1 MAQIYGDRDVTLIR
15 ELTKIY
21 EEYRRGKISEVLLS
35 LKEQP
40 IKGECLIIVA
50 GFNGEVEDN
59 AEDETTALEA
69 VQLLVAS
76 GIKPNVAIKQVA
88 KERELV
94 RQDLYAQY
102 HDL

>member
-1 MAQIYGDRDVTLIR
+1 M
-15 ELTKIY
+15 
-21 EEYRRGKISEVLLS
+21 
-35 LKEQP
+35 
-40 IKGECLIIVA
+40 IIVA